1 MKKQAM
7 SLAVT
12 AALLG
17 GAVSATGQS
26 MYINEGGLG
35 EVLVY
40 PFYSSSGGNDTYVQ
54 VVNTTNFTK
63 AVKVRFIEAQ
73 NSDEVLDFNLYLSPQ
88 DEWAA
93 VVTTNPLLGGPAIVR
108 TVDNSCTVPE
118 LGTQGGTKKTLA
130 NGDIVRD
137 QPFST
142 ALFTG
147 DTDTSNERTTE
158 GYIEIIEMGQLDPT
172 FGFGAD
178 AVHLGALV
186 VAPGVPF
193 TPVNCPALVTAW
205 NPAPAGAWVTNPSD
219 ELLNPWQGGGLY
231 GYSVLINVDEG
242 TAVGV
247 DAVAVDEFA
256 AVGPA
261 GTVDPGLHTNPGNL
275 LPQLTS
281 GTNEAVLF
289 DNGIATL
296 FTFTAAGANGGR
308 DAFSSLFMTDGIVND
323 YVIDPDIDALTD
335 WVITMPTKSEYDGTS
350 PFTAAWNNTNACEPV
365 TLELWDREEAPET
378 PITEGPVF
386 SPAPPAPP
394 GPPGFNICTEVSV
407 VTFGPGSAIEASSK
421 IRYGLPNVEF
431 TEGWASLQLFQG
443 VANEI
448 VSDNGTLTGL
458 PATGFAVFEY
468 TNNFLDG
475 GTVKANYEA
484 AVEHKELEIIF
495 P

>member
-1 MKKQAM
+1 
-7 SLAVT
+7 
-12 AALLG
+12 
-17 GAVSATGQS
+17 

-54 VVNTTNFTK
+54 VVNTTNRTK

-73 NSDEVLDFNLYLSPQ
+73 NSDEVLDFNLYLSPR

-118 LGTQGGTKKTLA
+118 LGTQGGTKTTLP

-142 ALFTG
+142 VLFAG

-172 FGFGAD
+172 TGFGAD
-178 AVHLGALV
+178 AVHSGAIV
-186 VAPGVPF
+186 VAPALPF
-193 TPVNCPALVTAW
+193 TPADCPALVSAW
-205 NPAPAGAWVTNPSD
+205 NPAPAGAWVTLPSD
-219 ELLNPWQGGGLY
+219 ELLNPWEGGGLY

-247 DAVAVDEFA
+247 DAISVDAFA
-256 AVGPA
+256 AVGAA
-261 GTVDPGLHTNPGNL
+261 GTVDPQLHTAPGDL

-281 GTNEAVLF
+281 GTNEATIFADGV
-289 DNGIATL
+289 ATP
-296 FTFTAAGANGGR
+296 FTFVTAGANGGR
-308 DAFSSLFMTDGIVND
+308 DAFSALFMTDVIVND

-335 WVITMPTKSEYDGTS
+335 WVVTMPTKSEYDGVD
-350 PFTAAWNNTNACEPV
+350 PFTTPWNFTNACEPV
-365 TLELWDREEAPET
+365 TLELWDREEAFEP
-378 PITEGPVF
+378 PATEGPVF

-407 VTFGPGSAIEASSK
+407 ITFGDGSAIEASDK

-431 TEGWASLQLFQG
+431 TEGWASLQLIQS
-443 VANEI
+443 AENTL
-448 VSDNGTLTGL
+448 VSDNDVLTGL

-475 GTVKANYEA
+475 GDVKANYEA
-484 AVEHKELEIIF
+484 AVEHKTFELVV

>member
-35 EVLVY
+35 EVLIY
-40 PFYSSSGGNDTYVQ
+40 PFYSAAGGNDTYVQ
-54 VVNTTNFTK
+54 VVNTTVFTK

-73 NSDEVLDFNLYLSPQ
+73 NSDEVLDFNLYLSPF

-118 LGTQGGTKKTLA
+118 LGTQGGTKTTAA
-130 NGDIVRD
+130 NGDIIRD

-142 ALFTG
+142 VLFAL
-147 DTDTSNERTTE
+147 DTDKSNARTTE
-158 GYIEIIEMGQLDPT
+158 GYIEIIEMGQLAPGT
-172 FGFGAD
+172 GYGAD
-178 AVHLGALV
+178 AVHGAT
-186 VAPGVPF
+186 GVPKD
-193 TPVNCPALVTAW
+193 CPALVAAW
-205 NPAPAGAWVTNPSD
+205 KKAPAGAWTTNAATQ
-219 ELLNPWQGGGLY
+219 LLNPWRGGGLY

-247 DAVAVDEFA
+247 DAVAVDKFA
-256 AVGPA
+256 AVGAA
-261 GTVDPGLHTNPGNL
+261 GTVDPGLHTAPGNL

-281 GTNEAVLF
+281 GTNAAVIF
-289 DNGIATL
+289 DAGVATT
-296 FTFTAAGANGGR
+296 FTFAGANGGR
-308 DAFSSLFMTDGIVND
+308 DAFSALFMTDAIVND
-323 YVIDPDIDALTD
+323 YVIDPGIAALTD
-335 WVITMPTKSEYDGTS
+335 WVITMPTKSEYDGTA
-350 PFTAAWNNTNACEPV
+350 PFTTAWNLTNACEPV
-365 TLELWDREEAPET
+365 SLDLWDREEAFEPPT
-378 PITEGPVF
+378 TEGPVF

-407 VTFGPGSAIEASSK
+407 VTFGDGSAVEASDK
-421 IRYGLPNVEF
+421 IRYGLTNVDY
-431 TEGWASLQLFQG
+431 TEGWAGLQLLQSA
-443 VANEI
+443 ANKLTATGGGI
-448 VSDNGTLTGL
+448 LTGL

-484 AVEHKELEIIF
+484 AVTHKEIEVVL